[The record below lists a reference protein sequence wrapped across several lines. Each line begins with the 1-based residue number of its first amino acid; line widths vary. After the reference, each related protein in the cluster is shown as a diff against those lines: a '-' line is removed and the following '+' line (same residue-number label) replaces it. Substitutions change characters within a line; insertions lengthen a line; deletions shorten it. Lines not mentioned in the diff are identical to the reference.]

1 MSARLT
7 STPLPCS
14 PRRARARASA
24 AMRSFWKTRG
34 VMCGP
39 RLSCSA
45 RRFATIGKTS
55 VGSGARRQTIVSN
68 TSSDSVVTSGP
79 FSRLSARVSRASV
92 VRAVACTG
100 GANVAALFSRSPSA
114 MGFAM
119 ADDVLIY
126 SLSEHRDLIFALF
139 SAAEPARVVEIG
151 SEAGGMT
158 REMCR
163 WASSGDGRS
172 FTAVEPFPVAEV
184 RSLAASVDGFTLV
197 EGRSPEALSSVPAAD
212 AYLIDGDHNYWTV
225 TRELEA
231 VLGPDG
237 RAPLVVLHDVGWP
250 CARRDQYYAVDAL
263 PSEAVHPHSYS
274 RGRAPGASEL
284 VDRGFG
290 GGGEFAVALEEGGP
304 RNGVLT
310 AVEDFL
316 ASRSGLE
323 YAHVPAV
330 FGLGVIWSSSA
341 PYAGAVASL
350 LAPWDRNPLLERLE
364 ENRLRLYMRV
374 LELQD
379 RLGRADPASNLVLLR
394 YAERLAD
401 LEAENASLRLE
412 RGHLRAAVDA
422 APSP

>member
-1 MSARLT
+1 MSRRLT

-14 PRRARARASA
+14 SRRARARASA

-34 VMCGP
+34 VMCAP
-39 RLSCSA
+39 SRPSRA
-45 RRFATIGKTS
+45 RRLAIIGKTS
-55 VGSGARRQTIVSN
+55 AGSGARRQTIVSN
-68 TSSDSVVTSGP
+68 TSSDSVATSGP

-139 SAAEPARVVEIG
+139 SAAAPARVVEIG

-163 WASSGDGRS
+163 WASSGSERS

-184 RSLAASVDGFTLV
+184 RSLAASVEGFTLV

-231 VLGPDG
+231 VFGPEG

-250 CARRDQYYAVDAL
+250 CARRDQYYSVEAL
-263 PSEAVHPHSYS
+263 PPEAVLPHSHT
-274 RGRAPGASEL
+274 RGRMPGSSSL
-284 VDRGFG
+284 VDHGFG
-290 GGGEFAVALEEGGP
+290 GAGGFAGACEEGGP
-304 RNGVLT
+304 ANGVLT

-316 ASRSGLE
+316 AARPELA
-323 YAHVPAV
+323 YAQVPAV
-330 FGLGVIWSSSA
+330 FGLGIVW
-341 PYAGAVASL
+341 
-350 LAPWDRNPLLERLE
+350 
-364 ENRLRLYMRV
+364 
-374 LELQD
+374 
-379 RLGRADPASNLVLLR
+379 
-394 YAERLAD
+394 
-401 LEAENASLRLE
+401 
-412 RGHLRAAVDA
+412 
-422 APSP
+422 

>member
-1 MSARLT
+1 
-7 STPLPCS
+7 
-14 PRRARARASA
+14 
-24 AMRSFWKTRG
+24 
-34 VMCGP
+34 
-39 RLSCSA
+39 
-45 RRFATIGKTS
+45 
-55 VGSGARRQTIVSN
+55 
-68 TSSDSVVTSGP
+68 
-79 FSRLSARVSRASV
+79 
-92 VRAVACTG
+92 
-100 GANVAALFSRSPSA
+100 

-126 SLSEHRDLIFALF
+126 SLSEHRDLIFSLF
-139 SAAEPARVVEIG
+139 EAAAPSSVVEIG

-163 WASSGDGRS
+163 WAQSSGRS
-172 FTAVEPFPVAEV
+172 FTTIEPFPVVEV
-184 RSLAASVDGFTLV
+184 RELAASTDAFTLV
-197 EGRSPEALSSVPAAD
+197 EGRSPEALASVGPAD
-212 AYLIDGDHNYWTV
+212 AWLIDGDHNYWTV
-225 TRELEA
+225 SRELEA
-231 VLGPDG
+231 IFGDG
-237 RAPLVVLHDVGWP
+237 RTPLAVLHDVGWP

-263 PSEAVHPHSYS
+263 PPEAVHPHDYS
-274 RGRAPGASEL
+274 RGREPGEPGL
-284 VDRGFG
+284 VERGFG

-316 ASRSGLE
+316 AARDGLR

-330 FGLGVIWSSSA
+330 FGLGVIWSSEA
-341 PYAGAVASL
+341 PYAEAVADL
-350 LAPWDRNPLLERLE
+350 LRPWDGNPLLARLE

-412 RGHLRAAVDA
+412 RGHLRAALDA
-422 APSP
+422 APST

>member
-39 RLSCSA
+39 RRSCSA

-139 SAAEPARVVEIG
+139 SAAQPTRVVEIG
-151 SEAGGMT
+151 SEAGGVT
-158 REMCR
+158 REMCPG
-163 WASSGDGRS
+163 ASSGDGRS
-172 FTAVEPFPVAEV
+172 FPAVEPFPVAEV
-184 RSLAASVDGFTLV
+184 RALAASVDEFTLV
-197 EGRSPEALSSVPAAD
+197 EGRSPDALSSVPAAD

-225 TRELEA
+225 SRELEA
-231 VLGPDG
+231 VFGDG
-237 RAPLVVLHDVGWP
+237 RAPLAVLHDVGWP
-250 CARRDQYYAVDAL
+250 CARRDQYYSVEAL

-274 RGRAPGASEL
+274 RGRAPGVSEL

-290 GGGEFAVALEEGGP
+290 GGGSFAVACSEGGP
-304 RNGVLT
+304 GNGVLT
-310 AVEDFL
+310 GGEDFL
-316 ASRSGLE
+316 AARPEVSG
-323 YAHVPAV
+323 VP
-330 FGLGVIWSSSA
+330 G
-341 PYAGAVASL
+341 P
-350 LAPWDRNPLLERLE
+350 
-364 ENRLRLYMRV
+364 
-374 LELQD
+374 
-379 RLGRADPASNLVLLR
+379 
-394 YAERLAD
+394 
-401 LEAENASLRLE
+401 
-412 RGHLRAAVDA
+412 
-422 APSP
+422 

>member
-1 MSARLT
+1 
-7 STPLPCS
+7 
-14 PRRARARASA
+14 
-24 AMRSFWKTRG
+24 
-34 VMCGP
+34 
-39 RLSCSA
+39 
-45 RRFATIGKTS
+45 
-55 VGSGARRQTIVSN
+55 
-68 TSSDSVVTSGP
+68 
-79 FSRLSARVSRASV
+79 
-92 VRAVACTG
+92 
-100 GANVAALFSRSPSA
+100 
-114 MGFAM
+114 M

-139 SAAEPARVVEIG
+139 AAAAPSSVVEIG

-158 REMCR
+158 REMCD
-163 WASSGDGRS
+163 WAAGDGGRS
-172 FTAVEPFPVAEV
+172 FTAVEPFPVVEV
-184 RSLAASVDGFTLV
+184 RELAASVDAFTLV
-197 EGRSPEALSSVPAAD
+197 EGRSPEALDRVPPAD
-212 AYLIDGDHNYWTV
+212 AYLIDGDHNHWTV
-225 TRELEA
+225 LHELEA
-231 VLGPDG
+231 IYADG
-237 RAPLVVLHDVGWP
+237 REPLAVLHDVGWP

-274 RGRAPGASEL
+274 RGRAPGSSEL

-316 ASRSGLE
+316 GSRSGLE

-341 PYAGAVASL
+341 PYAEAVASL

-374 LELQD
+374 LEMQD

-422 APSP
+422 AP

>member
-1 MSARLT
+1 MSLRPT

-14 PRRARARASA
+14 SRRARARASA

-34 VMCGP
+34 VMCSP
-39 RLSCSA
+39 SRPSCA
-45 RRFATIGKTS
+45 RRPAIIGKTS
-55 VGSGARRQTIVSN
+55 TGSGARRQTIVSN

-139 SAAEPARVVEIG
+139 SAAQPTRVVEIG

-163 WASSGDGRS
+163 WASDSAGRS

-184 RSLAASVDGFTLV
+184 RSLAASVEAFTLV
-197 EGRSPEALSSVPAAD
+197 EGRSPEALASVPPAD

-225 TRELEA
+225 SRELEA
-231 VLGPDG
+231 VYADE
-237 RAPLVVLHDVGWP
+237 RAPLAVLHDVGWP
-250 CARRDQYYAVDAL
+250 CARRDQYYSVEAL

-274 RGRAPGASEL
+274 RGRAPGVSEL

-290 GGGEFAVALEEGGP
+290 GGGSFAVACSEGGP

-316 ASRSGLE
+316 SSRPELS

-330 FGLGVIWSSSA
+330 FGLGVIWSSAA
-341 PYAGAVASL
+341 PYAAAVARL

-379 RLGRADPASNLVLLR
+379 RLGRADPASNQVLLR

-422 APSP
+422 APSG

>member
-1 MSARLT
+1 
-7 STPLPCS
+7 
-14 PRRARARASA
+14 
-24 AMRSFWKTRG
+24 
-34 VMCGP
+34 
-39 RLSCSA
+39 
-45 RRFATIGKTS
+45 
-55 VGSGARRQTIVSN
+55 
-68 TSSDSVVTSGP
+68 
-79 FSRLSARVSRASV
+79 
-92 VRAVACTG
+92 
-100 GANVAALFSRSPSA
+100 

-139 SAAEPARVVEIG
+139 EAAAPSSVVEIG

-163 WASSGDGRS
+163 WSSTTGGS
-172 FTAVEPFPVAEV
+172 FAAVEPFPVVEV
-184 RSLAASVDGFTLV
+184 RELAASVDGLTLV
-197 EGRSPEALSSVPAAD
+197 EGRSPEALERVPPAD

-225 TRELEA
+225 RRELETIYA
-231 VLGPDG
+231 DG
-237 RAPLVVLHDVGWP
+237 RAPLAVLHDVGWP
-250 CARRDQYYAVDAL
+250 CARRDQYYDVEAL
-263 PSEAVHPHSYS
+263 PDEAVLPHSYS
-274 RGRAPGASEL
+274 RGRAPGVSEL

-290 GGGEFAVALEEGGP
+290 GGGSFAVALEEGGS

-310 AVEDFL
+310 AVEDFME
-316 ASRSGLE
+316 SRGDLQ

-350 LAPWDRNPLLERLE
+350 LGPWDRNPLLARLE
-364 ENRLRLYMRV
+364 DNRLKLYMRV

-422 APSP
+422 GSA

>member
-1 MSARLT
+1 
-7 STPLPCS
+7 
-14 PRRARARASA
+14 
-24 AMRSFWKTRG
+24 
-34 VMCGP
+34 
-39 RLSCSA
+39 
-45 RRFATIGKTS
+45 
-55 VGSGARRQTIVSN
+55 
-68 TSSDSVVTSGP
+68 
-79 FSRLSARVSRASV
+79 
-92 VRAVACTG
+92 
-100 GANVAALFSRSPSA
+100 

-139 SAAEPARVVEIG
+139 SAAAPARVVEIG

-163 WASSGDGRS
+163 WASSDAGRS

-184 RSLAASVDGFTLV
+184 RSLAASVEGFTLV

-231 VLGPDG
+231 VFGADG

-263 PSEAVHPHSYS
+263 PAEAVHPHSYS
-274 RGRAPGASEL
+274 RGRAPGVSEL

-290 GGGEFAVALEEGGP
+290 GGGSFAVACEEGGP

-316 ASRSGLE
+316 SSRPELS

-330 FGLGVIWSSSA
+330 FGLGVIWSSAA
-341 PYAGAVASL
+341 PYAAAVAEL

-422 APSP
+422 SA

>member
-1 MSARLT
+1 
-7 STPLPCS
+7 
-14 PRRARARASA
+14 
-24 AMRSFWKTRG
+24 
-34 VMCGP
+34 
-39 RLSCSA
+39 
-45 RRFATIGKTS
+45 
-55 VGSGARRQTIVSN
+55 
-68 TSSDSVVTSGP
+68 
-79 FSRLSARVSRASV
+79 
-92 VRAVACTG
+92 
-100 GANVAALFSRSPSA
+100 

-139 SAAEPARVVEIG
+139 AAARPERVVEIG

-163 WASSGDGRS
+163 WTSETGGS
-172 FTAVEPFPVAEV
+172 FTAIEPFPVAEV
-184 RSLAASVDGFTLV
+184 RSLAASVERFTLV
-197 EGRSPEALSSVPAAD
+197 EGRSPEALSSVPPAD
-212 AYLIDGDHNYWTV
+212 AYLVDGDHNHWTV
-225 TRELEA
+225 SRELEA
-231 VLGPDG
+231 LYSDG
-237 RAPLVVLHDVGWP
+237 RAPLAVLHDVGWP

-263 PSEAVHPHSYS
+263 PPEAVHAHSYS
-274 RGRAPGASEL
+274 RGRAPGVSGL

-290 GGGEFAVALEEGGP
+290 GGGSFAVACEEGGA

-316 ASRSGLE
+316 ASRPELS

-341 PYAGAVASL
+341 PYAAAVAEL
-350 LAPWDRNPLLERLE
+350 MAPWDRNPLLERLE
-364 ENRLRLYMRV
+364 ENRLRLYLRV

-422 APSP
+422 SG

>member
-1 MSARLT
+1 
-7 STPLPCS
+7 
-14 PRRARARASA
+14 
-24 AMRSFWKTRG
+24 
-34 VMCGP
+34 
-39 RLSCSA
+39 
-45 RRFATIGKTS
+45 
-55 VGSGARRQTIVSN
+55 
-68 TSSDSVVTSGP
+68 
-79 FSRLSARVSRASV
+79 
-92 VRAVACTG
+92 
-100 GANVAALFSRSPSA
+100 

-139 SAAEPARVVEIG
+139 SEASPLSVVEIG

-163 WASSGDGRS
+163 WASETGGS

-184 RSLAASVDGFTLV
+184 RALAASVDGFTLV
-197 EGRSPEALSSVPAAD
+197 EGRSPEALSSVPPAD

-225 TRELEA
+225 THELEA
-231 VLGPDG
+231 VYADG
-237 RAPLVVLHDVGWP
+237 RSPLAVLHDVGWP

-274 RGRAPGASEL
+274 RGRAPGVSDL

-290 GGGEFAVALEEGGP
+290 GGGSFAVACEQGGP

-316 ASRSGLE
+316 LSRPELS

-341 PYAGAVASL
+341 PYASAVAGL

-364 ENRLRLYMRV
+364 RNRLRLYMRV

-412 RGHLRAAVDA
+412 RGHLRAALDA
-422 APSP
+422 VERPVGR

>member
-1 MSARLT
+1 
-7 STPLPCS
+7 
-14 PRRARARASA
+14 
-24 AMRSFWKTRG
+24 
-34 VMCGP
+34 
-39 RLSCSA
+39 
-45 RRFATIGKTS
+45 
-55 VGSGARRQTIVSN
+55 
-68 TSSDSVVTSGP
+68 
-79 FSRLSARVSRASV
+79 
-92 VRAVACTG
+92 
-100 GANVAALFSRSPSA
+100 

-139 SAAEPARVVEIG
+139 SAAAPARVVEIG

-163 WASSGDGRS
+163 WASSDAGRS

-184 RSLAASVDGFTLV
+184 RSLAASVEGFTLV

-231 VLGPDG
+231 VFGADG

-263 PSEAVHPHSYS
+263 PAEAVHPHSYS
-274 RGRAPGASEL
+274 RGRAPGVSEL

-290 GGGEFAVALEEGGP
+290 GGGSFAVACEEGGP

-316 ASRSGLE
+316 SSRPELS

-330 FGLGVIWSSSA
+330 FGLGVIWSSVA
-341 PYAGAVASL
+341 PYAAAVAEL
-350 LAPWDRNPLLERLE
+350 LAPWDRNPLLGRLE

-422 APSP
+422 SA

>member
-1 MSARLT
+1 
-7 STPLPCS
+7 
-14 PRRARARASA
+14 
-24 AMRSFWKTRG
+24 
-34 VMCGP
+34 
-39 RLSCSA
+39 
-45 RRFATIGKTS
+45 
-55 VGSGARRQTIVSN
+55 
-68 TSSDSVVTSGP
+68 
-79 FSRLSARVSRASV
+79 
-92 VRAVACTG
+92 
-100 GANVAALFSRSPSA
+100 
-114 MGFAM
+114 M

-139 SAAEPARVVEIG
+139 SAAQPARVVEIG

-163 WASSGDGRS
+163 WASSEEGRS

-184 RSLAASVDGFTLV
+184 RSLAAAVDPFTLV
-197 EGRSPEALSSVPAAD
+197 EGRSPEALSGLPPAD

-225 TRELEA
+225 SRELEA
-231 VLGPDG
+231 VYGDG
-237 RAPLVVLHDVGWP
+237 RAPLAVLHDVGWP

-263 PSEAVHPHSYS
+263 PPEAVHAHSYS
-274 RGRAPGASEL
+274 RGRAPGVSEL
-284 VDRGFG
+284 VERGFG
-290 GGGEFAVALEEGGP
+290 GGGSFAVACEEGGP
-304 RNGVLT
+304 ANGVLT

-316 ASRSGLE
+316 SSRPELS

-341 PYAGAVASL
+341 PYAADAARV

-422 APSP
+422 AAAAG

>member
-1 MSARLT
+1 
-7 STPLPCS
+7 
-14 PRRARARASA
+14 
-24 AMRSFWKTRG
+24 
-34 VMCGP
+34 
-39 RLSCSA
+39 
-45 RRFATIGKTS
+45 
-55 VGSGARRQTIVSN
+55 
-68 TSSDSVVTSGP
+68 
-79 FSRLSARVSRASV
+79 
-92 VRAVACTG
+92 
-100 GANVAALFSRSPSA
+100 

-126 SLSEHRDLIFALF
+126 SLSEHRDLIFALLE
-139 SAAEPARVVEIG
+139 AAAPASVVEIG

-163 WASSGDGRS
+163 WAESSGGS
-172 FTAVEPFPVAEV
+172 FTTIEPFPVVEV
-184 RSLAASVDGFTLV
+184 RELAAGSPSFTLV
-197 EGRSPEALSSVPAAD
+197 EGRSPEALSSVGGAD
-212 AYLIDGDHNYWTV
+212 AWLIDGDHNYWTV

-231 VLGPDG
+231 IYADG
-237 RAPLVVLHDVGWP
+237 RAPLAVLHDVGWP

-263 PSEAVHPHSYS
+263 PAEAVHPYSYS
-274 RGRAPGASEL
+274 RGRAPGVAGL

-290 GGGEFAVALEEGGP
+290 GGGEFAVALDEGGP

-316 ASRSGLE
+316 ASRDDLE

-330 FGLGVIWSSSA
+330 FGLGVLWSREA
-341 PYAGAVASL
+341 PYAAAVADL
-350 LAPWDRNPLLERLE
+350 LRPWDGNAVLARLE
-364 ENRLRLYMRV
+364 ENRLSLYTRV

-412 RGHLRAAVDA
+412 RGQLRAAVDA
-422 APSP
+422 AAG

>member
-1 MSARLT
+1 
-7 STPLPCS
+7 
-14 PRRARARASA
+14 
-24 AMRSFWKTRG
+24 
-34 VMCGP
+34 
-39 RLSCSA
+39 
-45 RRFATIGKTS
+45 
-55 VGSGARRQTIVSN
+55 
-68 TSSDSVVTSGP
+68 
-79 FSRLSARVSRASV
+79 
-92 VRAVACTG
+92 
-100 GANVAALFSRSPSA
+100 
-114 MGFAM
+114 M

-139 SAAEPARVVEIG
+139 SAASPSRVVEIG

-163 WASSGDGRS
+163 LAASEPGSRRS
-172 FTAVEPFPVAEV
+172 FTAIEPFPVAEV
-184 RSLAASVDGFTLV
+184 RSLASSVDELTLV
-197 EGRSPEALSSVPAAD
+197 EGRSPEALGSVPPAD

-225 TRELEA
+225 SRELSS
-231 VLGPDG
+231 LYSDG
-237 RAPLVVLHDVGWP
+237 QAPLAVLHDVGWP
-250 CARRDQYYAVDAL
+250 CARRDQYYAVEAL
-263 PSEAVHPHSYS
+263 PPEAVHPHSYS
-274 RGRAPGASEL
+274 RGRAPGESEL
-284 VDRGFG
+284 VDRGIG
-290 GGGEFAVALEEGGP
+290 GGGSFAVACSEGGP

-316 ASRSGLE
+316 SERPDLS

-341 PYAGAVASL
+341 PYADEVARV

-364 ENRLRLYMRV
+364 QNRLRLYMRV

-422 APSP
+422 ASG

>member
-14 PRRARARASA
+14 SRRARARASA

-34 VMCGP
+34 VICGP
-39 RLSCSA
+39 RRSCSA
-45 RRFATIGKTS
+45 RRSATIGKTS

-68 TSSDSVVTSGP
+68 TSSESVVTSGP
-79 FSRLSARVSRASV
+79 FSRLSARASRASV

-100 GANVAALFSRSPSA
+100 GANVAALFARSPSA

-139 SAAEPARVVEIG
+139 SVAEPARVLEIG

-172 FTAVEPFPVAEV
+172 FTAVEPFPVVEV
-184 RSLAASVDGFTLV
+184 RSLAASVDAFTMV
-197 EGRSPEALSSVPAAD
+197 EGRSPEALAGVEPAD

-225 TRELEA
+225 SRELEA
-231 VLGPDG
+231 VFADG
-237 RAPLVVLHDVGWP
+237 RMPLAVLHDVGWP
-250 CARRDQYYAVDAL
+250 CGRRDQYYAVDAL
-263 PSEAVHPHSYS
+263 PDEAVPPHSYS
-274 RGRAPGASEL
+274 RGRAPGVSGL

-290 GGGEFAVALEEGGP
+290 GGGEFAVACEEGGP

-316 ASRSGLE
+316 SSRSDLV

-341 PYAGAVASL
+341 PYAAAVAEL
-350 LAPWDRNPLLERLE
+350 LAPWDRNPLLARLE

-422 APSP
+422 SG